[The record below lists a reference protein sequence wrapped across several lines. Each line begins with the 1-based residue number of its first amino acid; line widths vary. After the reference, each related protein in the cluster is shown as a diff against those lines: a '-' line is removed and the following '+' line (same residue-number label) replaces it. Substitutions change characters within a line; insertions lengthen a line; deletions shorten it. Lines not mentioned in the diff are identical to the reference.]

1 MDEILLTRMQMKP
14 LFHKAR
20 KLFKEAVA
28 RDEEIPEDEA
38 AFVNEYICQAQ
49 VARVCSDFLEP
60 WLARIEESIR
70 HNPTEWLAGE
80 RSALRETIRNLR
92 AAAGACE
99 GDVRAK
105 ILHEVQQY
113 VNTHDVYQ
121 VVFEHYDEQGRWI
134 PLQTRRIN
142 IEEALK

>member
-49 VARVCSDFLEP
+49 VAKVVECATDLDQVKNYQMNEDKVTHTKSMPIYVWEGDLLIRRSDVQ
-60 WLARIEESIR
+60 
-70 HNPTEWLAGE
+70 
-80 RSALRETIRNLR
+80 ALRV
-92 AAAGACE
+92 AAGME
-99 GDVRAK
+99 GGK
-105 ILHEVQQY
+105 
-113 VNTHDVYQ
+113 HD
-121 VVFEHYDEQGRWI
+121 
-134 PLQTRRIN
+134 
-142 IEEALK
+142 